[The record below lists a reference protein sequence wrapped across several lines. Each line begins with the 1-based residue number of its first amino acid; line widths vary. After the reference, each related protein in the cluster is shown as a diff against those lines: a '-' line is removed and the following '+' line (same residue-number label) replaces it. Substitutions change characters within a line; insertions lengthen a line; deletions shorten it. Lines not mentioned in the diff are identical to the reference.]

1 MALVEPVNFTI
12 INRETFF
19 HWLKICEENN
29 LRSCLLW
36 GKIIIFFGKIIKKK
50 FCHPFTSPVATSVK
64 K

>member
-19 HWLKICEENN
+19 HWLKTCEENN

-36 GKIIIFFGKIIKKK
+36 GKIIKKK
-50 FCHPFTSPVATSVK
+50 MCHPFTSAVATSAK